1 MQINI
6 FFSIELAFNV
16 LLIFEAMSLIF
27 LFPNSV
33 ADSVGKQFEII
44 SLILLRDAFKEF
56 GHYLDDLEWNK
67 DFLVEMIPIIS
78 DAFGAILVFLI
89 TGLFFTGLNGIFGS
103 PETMKSNQASSKSRN
118 SYPFTWCFSSWL
130 LVFTTCLWPMKA
142 KPSTPVSSFFLQPLD
157 FHRCIHFAVF
167 PALHHQ
173 IF

>member
-1 MQINI
+1 MRRIFQYQINSYDKFHLLWESPKASKLISNIVVITFLIGLLVALLSHFDLLPSGMQINI

-89 TGLFFTGLNGIFGS
+89 TGLFLQGS
-103 PETMKSNQASSKSRN
+103 TA
-118 SYPFTWCFSSWL
+118 FSDHPKL
-130 LVFTTCLWPMKA
+130 
-142 KPSTPVSSFFLQPLD
+142 
-157 FHRCIHFAVF
+157 
-167 PALHHQ
+167 
-173 IF
+173 